1 MIQEKALIP
10 LWDLDI
16 LQYRCG
22 FAADAQIKKEAQQ
35 AEPGASDETIAEMCA
50 GLDYTNIAIHNVK
63 TVIEAVNERFSG
75 EDAMYFV
82 NGNNNFRYDV
92 ATIKPYKGNR
102 DTTHKPKY
110 YKEIKDYM
118 VDHLGAKECHGMET
132 DDMLGIVQCS
142 SPLDT
147 VIVTTDKD
155 LQMIPGYNFNW
166 VKGELKFIDPEEADT
181 MFWYQMLTGDATD
194 NIPGITGIG
203 DKRALKLI
211 MSLDGDLAQIKAAV
225 EQKYRDQYGDVWQA
239 AMNEVAT
246 LLWIRR
252 EDKEGVPLL

>member
-1 MIQEKALIP
+1 MIPDKELIP

-22 FAADAQIKKEAQQ
+22 FAADSQIKKEAIA
-35 AEPGASDETIAEMCA
+35 AEPHATPEEIAEMMA
-50 GLDYTNIAIHNVK
+50 GLDYENIAIHNVK
-63 TVIEAVNERFSG
+63 TVIEAVNQRFNEES
-75 EDAMYFV
+75 ARYYV
-82 NGNNNFRYDV
+82 NGSNNFRDTL

-102 DTTHKPKY
+102 DVTHKPKY
-110 YKEIKDYM
+110 YREIKDYM
-118 VDHLGAKECHGMET
+118 VRYLGAMECHGMET

-142 SPLDT
+142 TPGT
-147 VIVTTDKD
+147 VIVSTDKD

-166 VKGELKFIDPEEADT
+166 VKGELKFITPEEADL

-203 DKRALKLI
+203 DKRALKFIDKYDGNIDLI
-211 MSLDGDLAQIKAAV
+211 KPAI
-225 EQKYRDQYGDVWQA
+225 EQEYQRQYGNEWQA
-239 AMNEVAT
+239 AMHEVAN

-252 EDKEGVPLL
+252 ENVEGVPLL

>member
-1 MIQEKALIP
+1 MIPDKELIP

-22 FAADAQIKKEAQQ
+22 FAADAQIKKEARQ
-35 AEPGASDETIAEMCA
+35 AEPGATDDEIVQMCA
-50 GLDYTNIAIHNVK
+50 ELDYTNIAIHNVK
-63 TVIEAVNERFSG
+63 TVIEAVNERFNAK
-75 EDAMYFV
+75 EAKYYV
-82 NGNNNFRYDV
+82 NGTDNYRFKV

-110 YKEIKDYM
+110 YREIKDWM
-118 VDHLGAKECHGMET
+118 LERLGAMECHGMET

-142 SPLDT
+142 TPNT

-166 VKGELKFIDPEEADT
+166 VKNELKFIDSEEADM

-203 DKRALKLI
+203 DRRALKI
-211 MSLDGDLAQIKAAV
+211 ITALDGDLARVKEAV
-225 EQKYRDQYGDVWQA
+225 EQKYREQYGELWQT
-239 AMNEVAT
+239 AMHEVAT

-252 EDKEGVPLL
+252 ENKEGVPLL